1 MKAYEIMAYL
11 IIFNLV
17 VSIFGSL
24 SIIVL
29 KISTYSFTTIVFST
43 FLVTILGWMGTSA
56 VIGYLFTSTRPA
68 ASYWSYKLFGSVFWS
83 SYTSSLIVI
92 DSIIANVIPFG
103 LDILIYGVFTIMVGY
118 TFIAG
123 IIQMTTGGWRS
134 YK

>member
-11 IIFNLV
+11 VIFNLV
-17 VSIFGSL
+17 VSIFGNL
-24 SIIVL
+24 GIIVL
-29 KISTYSFTTIVFST
+29 KISTYNYTTIVFST

-68 ASYWSYKLFGSVFWS
+68 ASYWSYKLFGSVFWGT
-83 SYTSSLIVI
+83 YASSLIVI
-92 DSIIANVIPFG
+92 DSIIATIIPYG
-103 LDILIYGVFTIMVGY
+103 LDLLIYSVFTIIVGY
-118 TFIAG
+118 TFVSG